1 MQPRRLRR
9 QSDPRQPVPIR
20 ATTTARAGTH
30 SCAAWLGGTVLVLAV
45 GHLFGAA
52 LESPLIVTQVP
63 REALTT
69 GPVNSPHPLVTEPVF
84 NSSRLVIVA
93 PDGAQRVLTEGFQ
106 AARDPDVSFD
116 GRRVLFSG
124 KAQPSD
130 PWQVWELHLDGT
142 EPPRAI
148 TPPNLPARSPI
159 YVSTLFT
166 LDSPEPWLT
175 TVFVGQHLTPT
186 ESGLPLTAS
195 LYNIKLDGTELR
207 RLTDNPSHSLDP
219 FQTWDGRVLY
229 TTERHPQEPTTR
241 PAHLAIHAIHI
252 EGADMEFYGGAQGR
266 RIQRMPCAT
275 DTGLVVFVESDTP
288 QPDGSGQLAC
298 VAQNRPTVTYQPLT
312 QPGSH
317 QYLYPAPLQR
327 HTILVAQRPVHSSAP
342 FRIVSFNLE
351 TRATQPLLDTPEFHN
366 LQAKP
371 LRPRPSPD
379 GHSTV
384 VELGHRTGT
393 FYGMNCYTA
402 DELRQDHL
410 QPGDI
415 KRVRF
420 IEGVPATPTS
430 DPAHPDPWPVTLR
443 RLIGEAPVEPD
454 GSFNVEVPPISRSSS
469 KPSMTTGSPSAPAAG
484 SGSNP
489 RKPAAASAATK
500 TPSSPRKRVR
510 PRPAPSL
517 HPPHPPPDQ
526 RRALSFRHDIAPLL
540 QQQCAAADCH
550 GGHESPL
557 RLPLGGPTVSETDLR
572 AAYAA
577 LLAPA
582 DSPTHPNPPRPGKYL
597 DPGRARTSWLVWQL
611 LGTHTGRPWDP
622 EPQPRPPWTNA
633 APRLRNPTHPRR
645 NDPYPHPM
653 DRSGRPVRPTHR
665 PASPPPNLSS
675 TTPRARPDE
684 YPSPQRPLRR
694 CPRRALPRLPAP
706 VAQNALPLAHLHR
719 RHRARRHHASNTA
732 SAISSSA
739 TSSKPPARRPLLRLQ
754 QRRPA
759 STSTSSTAA
768 GIRTSATTA
777 AARSAASCATPSTA
791 TTATAPSPTSPTR
804 PASAATRTATAWPPP
819 AADYDQ
825 DGFLDLYVCN
835 YGRKILYRNNGDG
848 TFTDV
853 TDRAGVASPGWSVAA
868 PWFDYNGD
876 GLLDLFVV
884 HYLEYDKGAVPTHR
898 RLLQGR

>member
-1 MQPRRLRR
+1 
-9 QSDPRQPVPIR
+9 
-20 ATTTARAGTH
+20 
-30 SCAAWLGGTVLVLAV
+30 VLVLAV

-454 GSFNVEVPPISRSSS
+454 GSFNVVVPADIPILLQTLDDNGLALGTCGWIWL
-469 KPSMTTGSPSAPAAG
+469 KPKETRGCIGCHEDPELTPENEFVLALRRPS
-484 SGSNP
+484 NQL
-489 RKPAAASAATK
+489 T
-500 TPSSPRKRVR
+500 
-510 PRPAPSL
+510 L
-517 HPPHPPPDQ
+517 PPDQ
-526 RRALSFRHDIAPLL
+526 RRALSFRHDIAPLI

-597 DPGRARTSWLVWQL
+597 DPGRARTSWIVWQL

-622 EPQPRPPWTNA
+622 EPQPRPPIQKMPPPGSGTPLTPAEIRTLIQWIDLGAQFDPPTVPPA
-633 APRLRNPTHPRR
+633 APQP
-645 NDPYPHPM
+645 
-653 DRSGRPVRPTHR
+653 
-665 PASPPPNLSS
+665 SS
-675 TTPRARPDE
+675 TTPPR
-684 YPSPQRPLRR
+684 SPR
-694 CPRRALPRLPAP
+694 
-706 VAQNALPLAHLHR
+706 
-719 RHRARRHHASNTA
+719 
-732 SAISSSA
+732 
-739 TSSKPPARRPLLRLQ
+739 
-754 QRRPA
+754 
-759 STSTSSTAA
+759 
-768 GIRTSATTA
+768 
-777 AARSAASCATPSTA
+777 
-791 TTATAPSPTSPTR
+791 
-804 PASAATRTATAWPPP
+804 
-819 AADYDQ
+819 
-825 DGFLDLYVCN
+825 
-835 YGRKILYRNNGDG
+835 
-848 TFTDV
+848 
-853 TDRAGVASPGWSVAA
+853 
-868 PWFDYNGD
+868 
-876 GLLDLFVV
+876 
-884 HYLEYDKGAVPTHR
+884 
-898 RLLQGR
+898 